1 MSDYKERTRFS
12 AELDEDIRKMSK
24 DNMIIEENVL
34 EKRLREANEAYEKYG
49 RVPEISEETHKK
61 ALEVMK
67 EMGLEDIGKC
77 EDNSANELTPVQSI
91 TSITE

>member
-1 MSDYKERTRFS
+1 MSDHKERTRFS

-34 EKRLREANEAYEKYG
+34 EKRLREENEAYEKYG
-49 RVPEISEETHKK
+49 TVPEISEETHKK
-61 ALEVMK
+61 ALEIMK
-67 EMGLEDIGKC
+67 EMRLEGRGECK
-77 EDNSANELTPVQSI
+77 DNSANELATAQSI